1 MSTNTGNPP
10 ALFDQVEEHVKGLKI
25 HAMISSDLVQSD
37 RDALNIPLC
46 QATDEQI
53 LAEIARRKL
62 DIHANI
68 TQVFIFYLSIY
79 IFMNLFNYFLQILI
93 SSSSSSS

>member
-1 MSTNTGNPP
+1 MAHASGNPP
-10 ALFDQVEEHVKGLKI
+10 PLFDQVEEHVKGLRI
-25 HAMISSDLVQSD
+25 HAMISSDLVVNE
-37 RDALNIPLC
+37 REALNIPLC

-68 TQVFIFYLSIY
+68 TQV
-79 IFMNLFNYFLQILI
+79 
-93 SSSSSSS
+93 